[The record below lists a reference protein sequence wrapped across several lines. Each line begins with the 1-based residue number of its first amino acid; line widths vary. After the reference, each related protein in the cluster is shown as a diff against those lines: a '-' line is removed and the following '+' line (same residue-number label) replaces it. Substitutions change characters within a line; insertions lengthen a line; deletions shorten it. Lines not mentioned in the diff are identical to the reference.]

1 MIRSVDTCIIARWL
15 MRDDAVQTP
24 IADRV
29 MEGPIQISH
38 TVLLELGW
46 LMTSAGR
53 MNREQFAATAL
64 SLLSLELAVIEGRD
78 RLRWA
83 VERFRDGA
91 DWSDMV
97 HIAAVESAGKFSTFD
112 KKLEQ
117 QAGPGAPV
125 RVEVLKS

>member
-1 MIRSVDTCIIARWL
+1 MIRAVDTCIIARWL
-15 MRDDAVQTP
+15 MRDDPVQTP

-29 MEGPIQISH
+29 MEGPIEITH

-53 MNREQFAATAL
+53 MSREQFAATAL
-64 SLLSLELAVIEGRD
+64 LLLSIERAVIKGRD

-83 VERFRDGA
+83 VECFRDGA

-97 HIAAVESAGKFSTFD
+97 HVAVVEAASKFSTFD

-117 QAGPGAPV
+117 QAGPRAPV
-125 RVEVLKS
+125 RVEVLKN